1 MLEPYSEEEKEY
13 IRYLLRKYLPS
24 VYADIERTSDSAV
37 MFDDKKDALKEIDNI

>member
-24 VYADIERTSDSAV
+24 VYADIEDTAV
-37 MFDDKKDALKEIDNI
+37 MFNDKRKNELEVGNT